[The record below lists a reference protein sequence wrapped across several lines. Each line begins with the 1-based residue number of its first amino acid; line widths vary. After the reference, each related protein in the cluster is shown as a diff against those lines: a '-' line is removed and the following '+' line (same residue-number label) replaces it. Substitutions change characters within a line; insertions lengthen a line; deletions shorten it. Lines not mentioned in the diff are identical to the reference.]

1 MLILH
6 SEPTRC
12 LQRKRKER
20 ARPKT
25 VRLKVPI
32 LYQDILS
39 ILLML
44 MFFPASSTA
53 ESSTTEPILIESGG
67 SSDEVDSI
75 ELQEVQWLE
84 SVRLTRRK

>member
-1 MLILH
+1 
-6 SEPTRC
+6 
-12 LQRKRKER
+12 
-20 ARPKT
+20 
-25 VRLKVPI
+25 
-32 LYQDILS
+32 
-39 ILLML
+39 ML

-67 SSDEVDSI
+67 SDDEVDSI